1 MTEANIV
8 DFDQARRRALAERLN
23 HDLPRMVTTA
33 VEEMRKRGATSKEI
47 VRELA
52 ALVAGDDAAAERQ
65 GHA

>member
-1 MTEANIV
+1 
-8 DFDQARRRALAERLN
+8 
-23 HDLPRMVTTA
+23 MVTTA